1 VNGLQLP
8 FICAKED
15 SPIHLSYN
23 TMSPPTILVASMSLC
38 ESVRVCVRVR
48 ARMSVK
54 TRDQSVE
61 MDHHLIKR

>member
-1 VNGLQLP
+1 
-8 FICAKED
+8 
-15 SPIHLSYN
+15 
-23 TMSPPTILVASMSLC
+23 MSPPTILVASMSLC